1 MKTSSVPL
9 YFPDGIPESVQR
21 IVDPDQIHKLVAV
34 GLKGM
39 EDDWSRLGKKAD
51 EVTRGVRPWW
61 KRLFGDSLEV
71 DVAHVMNALY
81 RPMKTWPGNLTAE
94 QKDDLNIIRYLRQYV
109 AADNYRLTSVQR
121 AHPPGED
128 EMAKAFKMLA
138 KDARPV
144 ADRVED
150 VFQRMITDVGEDIEP
165 LCEAVYGEECP
176 PGEGERVAMADV
188 RDLVRIGRFPS
199 MTPTGTRVMK
209 ALWTAIHR

>member
-9 YFPDGIPESVQR
+9 YFPDGIPETVQR
-21 IVDPDQIHKLVAV
+21 IVDPDQIHKLVAA

-61 KRLFGDSLEV
+61 KRLFGASLEV
-71 DVAHVMNALY
+71 DIAHVMNALY
-81 RPMKTWPGNLTAE
+81 RPMKTWPGVLKAE
-94 QKDDLNIIRYLRQYV
+94 EKDDLNIVRYLRQYI
-109 AADNYRLTSVQR
+109 ASDNYRLTPEQR
-121 AHPPGED
+121 RNPPTEE
-128 EMAKAFKMLA
+128 EMAKAFKLLA

-144 ADRVED
+144 ADRAED
-150 VFQRMITDVGEDIEP
+150 VFQNMITDVGEDIEP
-165 LCEAVYGEECP
+165 LCEDVYGEACP

-199 MTPTGTRVMK
+199 MTPTGTKVME